1 MRFSTCPLFVTIIA
15 TAVSLER
22 GTIENRLTRCLW
34 TSGPKSM
41 EVYDVSSDKMLA
53 DFRIICS
60 TSTSRSLK
68 LIEFVECP

>member
-1 MRFSTCPLFVTIIA
+1 MPIIRHDNRYCCVA
-15 TAVSLER
+15 R
-22 GTIENRLTRCLW
+22 KGTIENRLTRCLW

-68 LIEFVECP
+68 LIEFVECPWN